1 MFNTPEEIQ
10 QYLAQQAAWQNQL
23 ANGANIANTGWQT
36 ALGLALGTGLGNWL
50 GHQFGNW
57 QRARDDK
64 TAGINTDAA
73 RQAAKR
79 AMNNLFGT
87 EFDLGW
93 KPQYQFPTAQE
104 LFANATTY
112 NPNWRQNFNPA
123 TPNASNVASLNQT
136 PATLQNEFNLGWS
149 PNYNFATPQVA
160 SGVGWNRT
168 PTTLQKFF

>member
-1 MFNTPEEIQ
+1 MLEDVKIEMFNTPEEIQ

-64 TAGINTDAA
+64 MAGINNDATQ
-73 RQAAKR
+73 QAAKR

-93 KPQYQFPTAQE
+93 KPKPQYQFPTAQG
-104 LFANATTY
+104 LFANATIY
-112 NPNWRQNFNPA
+112 NPNNFTAP
-123 TPNASNVASLNQT
+123 SILN
-136 PATLQNEFNLGWS
+136 
-149 PNYNFATPQVA
+149 
-160 SGVGWNRT
+160 GVGWNRN